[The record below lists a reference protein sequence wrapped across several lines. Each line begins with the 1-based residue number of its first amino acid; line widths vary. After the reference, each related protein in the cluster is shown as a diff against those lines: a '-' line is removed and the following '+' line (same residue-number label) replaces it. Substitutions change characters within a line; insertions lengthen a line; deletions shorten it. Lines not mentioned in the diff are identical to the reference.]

1 MHLKPPASN
10 AHPHP
15 QPYTM
20 ATAIASAKAGV
31 PRAVLLASQPPAT
44 AAKALKGSKLVDTMH
59 RSLYPHLYQQGGG
72 SAPNRKIRQQMG
84 TMKRYKQV
92 EAEREARKV
101 SWFRNK
107 MRTSSSSTSASLWQP
122 LPAHRNRLPSIKLGT
137 KYHDANG
144 YATGKLAA
152 QPQKP
157 RAIRKACSD
166 PIAAITTSQLALHD
180 PTGART
186 RLFDRANPE
195 CARVGDILLVRQRT
209 GDPFAGVCINIRR
222 RGADTAILL
231 RGQLTRVG
239 VEMWYKVYSPLVE
252 GIEVVQRAQRK
263 VRRARLTYM
272 RTEKHDRGS
281 VENVVRVYLRQKS
294 AYGSADGNKKKGAA
308 AAAAMAR
315 GGKRKG
321 NVKGKKK

>member
-1 MHLKPPASN
+1 
-10 AHPHP
+10 
-15 QPYTM
+15 M
-20 ATAIASAKAGV
+20 ATAIAAAKAGV
-31 PRAVLLASQPPAT
+31 QGAVLLASKPPAT
-44 AAKALKGSKLVDTMH
+44 AAKTLKGSKLVDAMH
-59 RSLYPHLYQQGGG
+59 RNLYPHLYQQGGG

-107 MRTSSSSTSASLWQP
+107 MRTSSSSTSASLWPPSPASRSP
-122 LPAHRNRLPSIKLGT
+122 LSFHWASNR
-137 KYHDANG
+137 
-144 YATGKLAA
+144 LAA

-166 PIAAITTSQLALHD
+166 PVAATTASQLALHD

-209 GDPFAGVCINIRR
+209 GEPFAGVCINIRR
-222 RGADTAILL
+222 RGVDTAILL
-231 RGQLTRVG
+231 RGQLTRIG
-239 VEMWYKVYSPLVE
+239 IEMWYKVYSPLVE

-263 VRRARLTYM
+263 ARRARLTYM
-272 RTEKHDRGS
+272 RKEKHDRGS
-281 VENVVRVYLRQKS
+281 VENVVRVYLRQK
-294 AYGSADGNKKKGAA
+294 AALGNAEGSKKKGAA
-308 AAAAMAR
+308 AAAAMAG

-321 NVKGKKK
+321 NVKGKKGKKR